1 MSEVLAIELTPDIS
15 HIITEDDTPVDNIFS
30 AKQQRLLV
38 ESLYSS
44 WQSTV
49 PFLVCANVGL
59 FYSRTLPP
67 FVPDVFLSL
76 DVSVTPDW
84 RQKENR
90 AYFVW
95 EFGKPPELVIEI
107 VSNKVG
113 NELGKKLR
121 DYARIGI
128 GYYVVLDPFQQ
139 LGETR
144 LQVYEL
150 QGIHYVSRTETWL
163 EDVGLGL
170 TLWRGVYEGVEDTW
184 LRWCDVSGNM
194 IPTGAER
201 AAQAEERARQAEE
214 QSRRLADQL
223 RSAGIEPEV

>member
-1 MSEVLAIELTPDIS
+1 MSEVLAIELALDIS

-44 WQSTV
+44 WQSVV

-90 AYFVW
+90 AYFIW
-95 EFGKPPELVIEI
+95 EFGKPPELVVEI

-128 GYYVVLDPFQQ
+128 GYYVVLDPFLQ

-144 LQVYEL
+144 LQIYKL
-150 QGIHYVSRTETWL
+150 QGIHYVSTTETWL

-170 TLWRGVYEGVEDTW
+170 TLWRGVYEGVEDSW
-184 LRWCDVSGNM
+184 LRWCDVSGNI

-201 AAQAEERARQAEE
+201 AAQAEERAI
-214 QSRRLADQL
+214 RLAEQL